1 MGLKHVRSGWL
12 ENLCIGSETHK
23 LLRLLAARSA
33 TEHRGKIV
41 AKRDLPMPV
50 SQENLPGGRHGRR
63 RPVATIGS
71 QRFLDP
77 LDRFFGVIKLQS
89 LLVFD
94 HRNCYFLMIVFWYHF
109 NQAVYD
115 LLRKSRFIN
124 KLRLML
130 CKSFRSTIHK
140 LTYSTTGYTM
150 NSGARHSIWYW

>member
-1 MGLKHVRSGWL
+1 MAGRIVRLGSGMAQREL
-12 ENLCIGSETHK
+12 V
-23 LLRLLAARSA
+23 ARIEAS
-33 TEHRGKIV
+33 
-41 AKRDLPMPV
+41 LPMHG
-50 SQENLPGGRHGRR
+50 QECAKEDLLCLTCRHGRR

-140 LTYSTTGYTM
+140 LTYSTTGSTM